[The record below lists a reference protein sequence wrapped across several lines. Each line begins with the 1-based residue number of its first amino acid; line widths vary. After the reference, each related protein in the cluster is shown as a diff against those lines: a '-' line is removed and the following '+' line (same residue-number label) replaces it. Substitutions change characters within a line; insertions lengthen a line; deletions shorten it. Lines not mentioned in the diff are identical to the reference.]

1 MKHIIL
7 AGDSIFDNSAYINN
21 NEPDV
26 AAQVKSV
33 MGKNDRVTLLAVDGD
48 VTSGV
53 KRQLERLPEDA
64 THLIISAGGNDA
76 LGVLNELTEQANNIG
91 EGFYKFYDIRSQFE
105 DKYSSML
112 NSAISHGLPTTVCTV
127 YDPCFNH
134 GDLNRVEDYMWYG
147 ISANKM
153 QKTTV
158 TALPIFNDIITRQA
172 VTSSV
177 PLMDLRL
184 IFNSDSDYANP
195 IEPSADGGIKMARVI
210 KKIVNNH
217 RFEENR
223 TSFYGIN
230 DVSGS

>member
-21 NEPDV
+21 TEPDV
-26 AAQVKSV
+26 TAQVKSV

-53 KRQLERLPEDA
+53 KRQLNRMPEDA

-76 LGVLNELTEQANNIG
+76 LGVLHELTEPVNNIG
-91 EGFYKFYDIRSQFE
+91 EGFYKFYDMRSQFK
-105 DKYSSML
+105 DKYSNML
-112 NSAISHGLPTTVCTV
+112 TNALSHGLPTTVCTV

-134 GDLNRVEDYMWYG
+134 GDLQRVEDYMWYG

-172 VTSSV
+172 AMAGV
-177 PLMDLRL
+177 PVMDLRL

-195 IEPSADGGIKMARVI
+195 IEPSAAGGVKMARVI
-210 KKIVNNH
+210 KNIVCNH
-217 RFEENR
+217 DFN
-223 TSFYGIN
+223 IN
-230 DVSGS
+230 SMTYCS